1 MISAQKLLDSWY
13 GKGAGN
19 LRVRSVPV
27 PRFSRETGEAVLG
40 HLLVKRYLQEDFH
53 FTPYSTISYLKRG
66 RNIHIP
72 CVYFCLSA
80 QELVALEYILTHNKV
95 VVLESVARMIY
106 RLEFGKR
113 FNLC

>member
-13 GKGAGN
+13 GKGAVN

-40 HLLVKRYLQEDFH
+40 HLLVNGYLQEDFH

-66 RNIHIP
+66 RTMHVS
-72 CVYFCLSA
+72 CMYFFSVSA
-80 QELVALEYILTHNKV
+80 QKV
-95 VVLESVARMIY
+95 IVLEVYI
-106 RLEFGKR
+106 RL
-113 FNLC
+113 